1 MQVEELGV
9 CDLENALCVFLAQH
23 LLDLLVQVSHAHQVA
38 LLQVLVHL
46 RQGVEKTNITAKL
59 IPELQSVVLSLDACA
74 RTVSGLWE
82 LVLAEAALSLEERI
96 DALTFLACFTLFAR
110 EIAFFKN
117 DLHALIPSIRIQVT
131 LDVFS

>member
-23 LLDLLVQVSHAHQVA
+23 FLDLLVQVSHAHQVA

-59 IPELQSVVLSLDACA
+59 IPELQSVVFSLDACA

-82 LVLAEAALSLEERI
+82 LVLAEAALSLEEWI
-96 DALTFLACFTLFAR
+96 DALTFLACFTIFA
-110 EIAFFKN
+110 
-117 DLHALIPSIRIQVT
+117 
-131 LDVFS
+131 